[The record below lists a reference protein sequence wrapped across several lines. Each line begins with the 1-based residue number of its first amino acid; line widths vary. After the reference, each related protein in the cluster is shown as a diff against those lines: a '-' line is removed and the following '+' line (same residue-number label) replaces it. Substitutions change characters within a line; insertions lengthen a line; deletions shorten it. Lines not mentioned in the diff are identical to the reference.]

1 MVVMCVC
8 THAKSDN
15 SMSER
20 EEVKQNPTAQ
30 NTQEWNADK
39 PLHSENGNFG
49 LISHRLIFLVRIVG
63 ESMLHTH
70 AISSICSSQKGR
82 NMK

>member
-30 NTQEWNADK
+30 NTQE
-39 PLHSENGNFG
+39 
-49 LISHRLIFLVRIVG
+49 
-63 ESMLHTH
+63 
-70 AISSICSSQKGR
+70 
-82 NMK
+82 